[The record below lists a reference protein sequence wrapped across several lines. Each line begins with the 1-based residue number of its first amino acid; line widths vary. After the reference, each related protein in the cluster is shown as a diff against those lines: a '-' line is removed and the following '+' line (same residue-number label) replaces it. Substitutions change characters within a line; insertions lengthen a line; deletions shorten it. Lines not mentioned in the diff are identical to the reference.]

1 MQNRES
7 QFRFHIATLGCPKNQ
22 NDSQFAMGVL
32 ENAGFVETLM
42 PEDADFV
49 IVNTCGFIED
59 AKKESIAKIFEMSE
73 RKAESA
79 KLIVAGC
86 LAQRYAEELS
96 EEMPEAACFV
106 GVHEYGRLP
115 EILMSLLP
123 DDEETGNADIDA
135 GDKARPI
142 YTGTYDVDILE
153 SKLRKLSDNPYSET
167 IKIAEGCN
175 NRCTYCVIPAIRGN
189 YVSKRIEDILD
200 EAKLLASKGCKELI
214 LIAQDV
220 TYYGKDIYGEYV
232 LPKLLKELECIDG
245 IEWIRLLYCYDERIT
260 DELIETM
267 AKSKKV
273 CHYIDIPLQHA
284 SDKVLREMNRRSTN
298 ESIREVV
305 KKLRRAM
312 PDIAIRT
319 TFIVGFPGETEEDYE
334 ELVNLVEDIE
344 FDRLGVFSYSREE
357 GTPAGERDDQI
368 DDEVKERRL
377 DGIMT
382 RQMDIS
388 LKANQKK
395 VGKTFRV
402 LVDGIDEDG
411 SYIGRT
417 SYDAPEIDNAVIF
430 TSDRELNPGD
440 MVDVEIVDA
449 FDYDLIGK
457 EIR

>member
-1 MQNRES
+1 MMQSTES
-7 QFRFHIATLGCPKNQ
+7 QIKYFIETLGCPKNQ

-32 ENAGFVETLM
+32 EEAGFLEAAS

-59 AKKESIAKIFEMSE
+59 AKKESISRIFEMAE
-73 RKAESA
+73 RKRQDA
-79 KLIVAGC
+79 KLVVSGC

-115 EILMSLLP
+115 EILKSLLEEG
-123 DDEETGNADIDA
+123 DE
-135 GDKARPI
+135 KKPI
-142 YTGTYDVDILE
+142 YTGSCDIDILE

-189 YVSKRIEDILD
+189 YASKRIEDILD
-200 EAKLLASKGCKELI
+200 EAKTLASKGCKELI

-232 LPKLLKELECIDG
+232 LPKLLEELERIEG

-298 ESIREVV
+298 KSIREVV
-305 KKLRRAM
+305 KKLRNAM

-319 TFIVGFPGETEEDYE
+319 TFIVGFPGETEEDYG
-334 ELVNLVEDIE
+334 ELVSLVEDMK

-368 DDEVKERRL
+368 DDEVKEMRL

-388 LKANQKK
+388 LESNQKK
-395 VGKTFRV
+395 VGKTFKV
-402 LVDGIDEDG
+402 LVDGMDDEG
-411 SYIGRT
+411 TYVGRT
-417 SYDAPEIDNAVIF
+417 SYDAPEIDNAVLF
-430 TSDRELNPGD
+430 TSDRELSPGD
-440 MVDVEIVDA
+440 MVDVEIIDA